1 MKLGKAL
8 KRALSCVLAVTMVCV
23 SGMLPTGLAAETDNP
38 LIPTA
43 KPQGS
48 TIKIIDHNVYT
59 GLNNFDQRAEGAVQL
74 FEKYMP
80 DSIGLQE
87 ANVTWMDALTEGLA
101 DHYAYVGVG
110 RENGTNDQNSG
121 EATPIFYLKD
131 KYNLVDSGTFWLSE
145 TPDVPSIGWDA
156 MYNRICTW
164 AILENKETGEIY
176 AHVNTHFDHVG
187 STARI
192 KSMRM
197 IVEFLNTLDMPV
209 VCTGDFNVSQDSDVY
224 NLMLSSGFMQDTKNM
239 AEKKVNEGG
248 TMSNFGQN
256 DVSGQLPIDFIFAS
270 KDDFKVSL
278 YQVLDEKS
286 NGTYIS
292 DHLGIYSEMIL
303 MAPADTYRAVYG
315 TAQLDGQMDE
325 AYSRAQK
332 VDINLDSSGDDSTGA
347 TGVARTIYDGD
358 YIYSF
363 VEVKDSTPNVNVTDP
378 TNSNYGVDG
387 VQFFYDFKNADG
399 SSWVNDHSGYFITDL
414 TSSGHW
420 TSPDGTPGQDIARW
434 AGGFAGFKGDTSKMD
449 FRGVKTEEGY
459 TMEIRV
465 ALPDTIRA
473 RYAAGE
479 DNIQIGVGFQ
489 INDDQND
496 DGARDNMYFND
507 PSLEQA
513 WQGPDYMSNMILAG
527 SPDSA
532 TNPSV
537 TEKYYYMAVPGTPI
551 VDGNL
556 DNAYLYAPTIAVNK
570 DGSNNVSA
578 NGAATSTARVLYD
591 ENYIYVF
598 NDIKDAAVNDPS
610 TSQPED
616 NYTNYGIDNVQL
628 FFDFANTDTAFDMA
642 DTYTYASNDGTANHE
657 SGYMMLYNNEKT
669 PFLTY
674 GFTDYKD
681 NADKLTYKTQRTA
694 TGYTVELRLALSDSL
709 KEKLASGQHP
719 KIGIGFQVNDDAD
732 DDGLRNNTTFSTNQ
746 LSSAWTSPIY
756 FEDILLGEVGGRPS
770 QSGDPSSLKHNEL
783 ISTSATEWR
792 YLDNNTDPAAGSD
805 SRTSWTEAQF
815 DDSQWKTAKGSF
827 GVKRGQQENV
837 SSSCYPNTLLNQ
849 YINGVDGDDIPAYFF
864 RSAFE
869 IEDLESIVA
878 LNGELLYDDAAIVYI
893 NGHKVASFYE
903 PEGGFDSNLSYGGS
917 NMADPL
923 TGTFTVT
930 DKSILNQGAN
940 TIAVELHQGRAS
952 SSDIYFDFVSLK
964 QRDTMEGT
972 AEVKAVSLNIGGDET
987 TRNVTWYSS
996 SNKEGRVQLAKKADM
1011 TDAAA
1016 FPETYQEF
1024 TAASQAANDA
1034 GFNSFFATMPVEPGK
1049 EYVYRVGNQEGW
1061 SEVYSFSTQDITD
1074 GFHFLL
1080 AGDPQIGASGN
1091 SGNDTKGWT
1100 DTLNQ
1105 AMEQFPESSFLLSAG
1120 DQVNSAAS
1128 ESEYTGF
1135 LSPEILK
1142 SIPLATIIG
1151 NHDVGST
1158 SYNQHFNMPN
1168 VSKELGMSGQVGGD
1182 YWFRY
1187 GNTLIMALN
1196 SNQLST
1202 AQHVQFMED
1211 VLAKNG
1217 EATWK
1222 IVTFHHS
1229 IYSTASHSTESDIIG
1244 RRNELAPEFSRL
1256 GIDVVL
1262 MGHDHV
1268 YTRSYMMDGVTP
1280 VIPEDGKPA
1289 SSVTNPEE
1297 GQVLYITANSA
1308 SGSKYYDILSN
1319 QAFRYA
1325 AVKEQGHTPS
1335 FSNIQVTDD
1344 SFTITTYRSNDM
1356 SVIDTFTINKT
1367 SDTTAPVIT
1376 LPEDNEIQVGDQ
1388 FDPMEGVTAADDV
1401 DGDLTGDIQVE
1412 GKVDTQNPGSY
1423 DLTYRVSDKAGNEAT
1438 ATRTVVVK
1446 EKANVTATT
1455 DKQNYEVNETVT
1467 LTVTTGSDVR
1477 GIGLVNETGRSL
1489 GITSMKSAND
1499 GQQKTWTLQFSVRTK
1514 GDRNIA
1520 IRIRTDS
1527 GWMDTG
1533 VTFNIQVGIPPVS
1546 EAEAE
1551 IYRADIAADSAKV
1564 NEKFPVI
1571 VETSTSV
1578 IDVKVRNE
1586 LGRAM
1591 GVQVVGYYDQGDRR
1605 IWTLNMDVGTAGSRL
1620 FSFYPV
1626 GRDGTMA
1633 KVSVEDMITILP

>member
-1 MKLGKAL
+1 MKLGKTL
-8 KRALSCVLAVTMVCV
+8 KRALSCVLAAAMICV
-23 SGMLPTGLAAETDNP
+23 SGVMPTGLAAETDNP
-38 LIPTA
+38 LIPSA

-48 TIKIIDHNVYT
+48 TIKVIDHNVYT
-59 GLNNFDQRAEGAVQL
+59 GMTNFDQRSEGAVQL

-87 ANVTWMDALTEGLA
+87 ANVSWMNALKEGLS
-101 DHYAYVGVG
+101 DHYDCVGVG
-110 RENGTNDQNSG
+110 RENGTNDENSG

-164 AILENKETGEIY
+164 AILENKETGETY

-197 IVEFLNTLDMPV
+197 IIDFLNTLDMPV
-209 VCTGDFNVSQDSDVY
+209 VCTGDFNVSEGSDVY

-256 DVSGQLPIDFIFAS
+256 DVSGQLPIDFTFVS

-292 DHLGIYSEMIL
+292 DHLGIYSEMTL

-315 TAQLDGQMDE
+315 TAQLDGQMDD
-325 AYSRAQK
+325 AYSRAQE
-332 VDINLDSSGDDSTGA
+332 VPVNLDSSGDDAAGA
-347 TGVARTIYDGD
+347 TGTARTIYDEN

-363 VEVKDSTPNVNVTDP
+363 VQVKDSTPNVNVTDP

-387 VQFFYDFKNADG
+387 VQFFYDFKNVDG
-399 SSWVNDHSGYFITDL
+399 SAWTTDHSGYFITDL

-434 AGGFAGFKGDTSKMD
+434 AGGFSGFKGDTSKMD
-449 FRGVKTEEGY
+449 FRGVKTDDGY

-496 DGARDNMYFND
+496 DGTRDTMCFDN
-507 PSLEQA
+507 PSLESA
-513 WQGPDYMSNMILAG
+513 WKGPDYMSNMILAG
-527 SPDSA
+527 SPESSTD
-532 TNPSV
+532 PSV
-537 TEKYYYMAVPGTPI
+537 TEKYYYMAVPGTPT
-551 VDGNL
+551 VDGHL
-556 DNAYLYAPTIAVNK
+556 DDAYLYAPTIAVNK
-570 DGSNNVSA
+570 DGNNAVST

-591 ENYIYVF
+591 DNYIYVF

-628 FFDFANTDTAFDMA
+628 FFDFANTDTPLDMA
-642 DTYTYASNDGTANHE
+642 DTYTYSSNDGTQKHE

-674 GFTDYKD
+674 GFTDYKGD
-681 NADKLTYKTQRTA
+681 ADKLTYKTQRTA

-709 KEKLASGQHP
+709 KDKLADGQHP
-719 KIGIGFQVNDDAD
+719 KIGIGFQVNDDTN
-732 DDGLRNNTTFSTNQ
+732 DDGVRNNTTFSSNR
-746 LSSAWTSPIY
+746 LGDAWTSPIY
-756 FEDILLGEVGGRPS
+756 FEDIVLGEMGDRPS
-770 QSGDPSSLKHNEL
+770 ENGDPSSLKNGEL

-805 SRTSWTEAQF
+805 SRTSWTLASF
-815 DDSQWKTAKGSF
+815 DDSRWKTAKGSF
-827 GVKRGQQENV
+827 GAKNGQQKDLGDGF
-837 SSSCYPNTLLNQ
+837 YPNTLLNQ
-849 YINGVDGDDIPAYFF
+849 YINGKDGDDIPAFFF
-864 RSAFE
+864 RSTFE
-869 IEDLESIVA
+869 IEDLESLVA
-878 LNGELLYDDAAIVYI
+878 LDGELLYDDAAIVYI

-903 PEGGFDSNLSYGGS
+903 PDGGFDSNLSYGGS
-917 NMADPL
+917 NKSDPL

-930 DKSILNQGAN
+930 DKSLLNEGVN

-964 QRDTMEGT
+964 QRGDLDGT
-972 AEVKAVSLNIGGDET
+972 AQVKSVSLNVGGDET
-987 TRNVTWYSS
+987 TRNVTWYSNS
-996 SNKEGRVQLAKKADM
+996 TKDGVVQLAEKADM
-1011 TDAAA
+1011 TGDS

-1024 TAASQAANDA
+1024 TATSQAANDS
-1034 GFNSFFATMPVEPGK
+1034 GFNSFFATVEVQPGK
-1049 EYVYRVGNQEGW
+1049 EYVYRVGNQQGW
-1061 SEVYSFSTQDITD
+1061 SEIYSFETQDISD
-1074 GFHFLL
+1074 GFNFLL
-1080 AGDPQIGASGN
+1080 AGDPQIGSSGN
-1091 SGNDTKGWT
+1091 VGNDTTGWNN
-1100 DTLNQ
+1100 TLTQ
-1105 AMEQFPESSFLLSAG
+1105 AVKQFPDTSFVLSAG
-1120 DQVNSAAS
+1120 DQVEHAS
-1128 ESEYTGF
+1128 NENEYAGF

-1142 SIPLATIIG
+1142 SLPLATNVG

-1168 VSKELGMSGQVGGD
+1168 VSSSLGVSGQVGGD

-1187 GNTLIMALN
+1187 GNTLIMSIN

-1211 VLAKNG
+1211 VLKEQG
-1217 EATWK
+1217 DATWK
-1222 IVTFHHS
+1222 VVTFHHS

-1280 VIPEDGKPA
+1280 VVPEDGKPA
-1289 SSVTNPEE
+1289 SSVTNPED

-1308 SGSKYYDILSN
+1308 SGSKYYEILSN
-1319 QAFRYA
+1319 QAFPYA

-1335 FSNIQVTDD
+1335 FSNIQVTDS
-1344 SFTITTYRSNDM
+1344 SFTVTTYRSNDL

-1367 SDTTAPVIT
+1367 TDTTAPVIT
-1376 LPEDNEIQVGDQ
+1376 LPEDNEIQVGDT
-1388 FDPMEGVTAADDV
+1388 FDAMEGVTATDDV
-1401 DGDLTGDIQVE
+1401 DGDLTDAIQVE
-1412 GKVDTQNPGSY
+1412 GEVDTQVAGSY
-1423 DLTYRVSDKAGNEAT
+1423 DLIYRVSDKAGNEAT

-1446 EKANVTATT
+1446 ETVSIEAST
-1455 DKQNYEVNETVT
+1455 DKQNYEVGETIT
-1467 LTVTTGSDVR
+1467 LTVVTGSDVR
-1477 GIGLVNETGRSL
+1477 AIGLRNEIGKGL
-1489 GITSMKSAND
+1489 GLTSIKSSND
-1499 GQQKTWTLQFSVRTK
+1499 GLQKVWTVQFSVGTK
-1514 GDRNIA
+1514 GDRTIS
-1520 IRIRTDS
+1520 IRTRTDS
-1527 GWMDTG
+1527 GWQDTG
-1533 VTFNIQVGIPPVS
+1533 ISFNIQVGIPPVS
-1546 EAEAE
+1546 QAEPE
-1551 IYRADIAADSAKV
+1551 IYRADIAADSAHV

-1605 IWTLNMDVGTAGSRL
+1605 IWTLNMEVGTAGSRL

-1626 GRDGTMA
+1626 GRDGTMLNA
-1633 KVSVEDMITILP
+1633 SVEDMITIVS